1 MIKTGNFFKIHM
13 YFLSAIFVSLVYLTI
28 AFTSGNLGIPHN
40 DAWSHSRIAV
50 NYATTGEIQLLGWNR
65 SALVGQ
71 IFVLGVF
78 GKSIVLQQIFVSL
91 LSMLGL
97 FAIYRILLEALGTN
111 KAGIATLLI
120 TIWPGYALLT
130 TSFMADMPMF
140 SAIFMCLAIANHAL
154 KKDSKWLYMFSLVI
168 GLWAF
173 TIREQALAAPVA
185 ILLVAIYKRKEL
197 VVISKR
203 ILTISFFV
211 FIAVLATFVAWRIQ
225 LPNSDGA
232 DFTFRDNGVL
242 VAFGGIVRGWFNL
255 ALIIGIPVLFG
266 NRLNLKSNRV
276 RLSVLATFLLGIAAL
291 IYSGINN
298 FFLPNYLNIFGS
310 YAEALPPTAPL
321 FPEYLWL
328 ALIVIAI
335 VLGSLSAP
343 IVFVNLRNVNPLVTT
358 FTALTL
364 IGTIGQFLT
373 MQGVF
378 DRYFIVFLPFLL
390 SITLRGNFTS
400 LLKQGNRI
408 SSALRIGVVTFIAAI
423 SMALSLHSWSFD
435 IARWNLA
442 SQLVSANIP
451 ADRINAGLEWQ
462 GYNSKQGVVNAE
474 VIPSWGFDYLFN
486 ADSCRVIS
494 SLDLDQVVYS
504 RDTSAWDF
512 VSEHSYPTYLY
523 VGSSNLYVFDTNSA
537 GCP

>member
-1 MIKTGNFFKIHM
+1 M

-140 SAIFMCLAIANHAL
+140 SGIFMCLAIANHAL

-185 ILLVAIYKRKEL
+185 ILLVAIFKRKEL
-197 VVISKR
+197 VVISQR
-203 ILTISFFV
+203 ILTISILV

-266 NRLNLKSNRV
+266 NRLNLKSARI
-276 RLSVLATFLLGIAAL
+276 RLSVLTTSLLGIAAL

-298 FFLPNYLNIFGS
+298 FFLPNYLNIFGP

-343 IVFVNLRNVNPLVTT
+343 IVFVNLRTVNPLVTT

-390 SITLRGNFTS
+390 SITLRGNLTS

-408 SSALRIGVVTFIAAI
+408 SSALRISVVTFIAAI

-504 RDTSAWDF
+504 RDISAWDF

>member
-1 MIKTGNFFKIHM
+1 M
-13 YFLSAIFVSLVYLTI
+13 FV
-28 AFTSGNLGIPHN
+28 A
-40 DAWSHSRIAV
+40 
-50 NYATTGEIQLLGWNR
+50 LLG
-65 SALVGQ
+65 
-71 IFVLGVF
+71 
-78 GKSIVLQQIFVSL
+78 
-91 LSMLGL
+91 MLGL
-97 FAIYRILLEALGTN
+97 FAIYRILIHALGTN
-111 KAGIATLLI
+111 RAGVATLLI

-130 TSFMADMPMF
+130 TSFMADIPMF
-140 SAIFMCLAIANHAL
+140 SAIFISLAIGNHAL
-154 KKDSKWLYMFSLVI
+154 KTDSKWLYLFSLVI

-185 ILLVAIYKRKEL
+185 IILAAIYKRKEFF
-197 VVISKR
+197 VISKR
-203 ILTISFFV
+203 ILTISILVFV
-211 FIAVLATFVAWRIQ
+211 ALLGTFVAWRIQ
-225 LPNSDGA
+225 LPNNDGA

-255 ALIIGIPVLFG
+255 ALIIGIPVLFS
-266 NRLNLKSNRV
+266 NRLNMKSNRI
-276 RLSVLATFLLGIAAL
+276 RLSVLTTFLLGLAAL
-291 IYSGINN
+291 IYSGIHN

-335 VLGSLSAP
+335 ILGSLSAP
-343 IVFVNLRNVNPLVTT
+343 IVFKNLRNVNPLITI

-390 SITLRGNFTS
+390 SITLQGNFTS
-400 LLKQGNRI
+400 QLKKANRI
-408 SSALRIGVVTFIAAI
+408 GSALKICAVTFIATI
-423 SMALSLHSWSFD
+423 SVALSLHSWSLD

-442 SQLVSANIP
+442 SQLVSDNLP

-462 GYNSKQGVVNAE
+462 GYNSKHGVVNTE

-494 SLDLDQVVYS
+494 TLALDQVFYT
-504 RDTSAWDF
+504 RDTSTWNF

-523 VGSSNLYVFDTNSA
+523 VGSSNLYVFDTNSP